1 MQSQILIPKKSTV
14 IVCSKDKLYSIVP
27 LTYINMVQSHWSQ
40 GPYYIVR
47 LFLNI
52 LESVPFAI

>member
-27 LTYINMVQSHWSQ
+27 LTYINMVQSH
-40 GPYYIVR
+40 
-47 LFLNI
+47 
-52 LESVPFAI
+52 